1 MYYQNIYY
9 LYNMAKITGTREA
22 FSMMIQE
29 RGVYKKLG
37 VERSTVSGWKRYLGE
52 GVKISLDKMEEM
64 LRKYGAVQ
72 VKEAVWEV

>member
-1 MYYQNIYY
+1 
-9 LYNMAKITGTREA
+9 MAKITGTREA

-37 VERSTVSGWKRYLGE
+37 VERSTVSGWKRYLAE